1 MIAVG
6 KKESEVIGVDLLKA
20 GTAALGI
27 HLSLAQIERF
37 RAYYQEIA
45 SWNTRVNL
53 TSVTRWED
61 VQTTHFV
68 DSLTVSLAIPQ
79 AVLESSRI
87 VDVGS
92 GAGFPGIPLKIAF
105 PSARVTLIE
114 STGKKAAFLSHL
126 THALRLEDVDVRTG
140 RAEALAHD
148 PELRESFDCVVSRA
162 VAGMAALVELTLPF
176 CRVGGIVVTH
186 KKLDTRDELRRAQ
199 RAIETMG
206 GGLKEVTE
214 VNPEILGGARRLVV
228 LDKLS
233 PTPDR
238 YPRRSGMPAKRPL

>member
-1 MIAVG
+1 MITVG
-6 KKESEVIGVDLLKA
+6 KKESEGIGVELLKA

-61 VQTTHFV
+61 VQTIHFV
-68 DSLTVSLAIPQ
+68 DSLTVTLAIPR
-79 AVLESSRI
+79 ALLESGRI

-114 STGKKAAFLSHL
+114 STGKKAAFLTHL
-126 THALRLEDVDVRTG
+126 THTLGLEDVDVRTG

-162 VAGMAALVELTLPF
+162 VAVMAALAELTLPF
-176 CRVGGIVVTH
+176 CRVGGVVVAQ
-186 KKLDTRDELRRAQ
+186 KKLDTRDEVRQAQ

-206 GGLKEVTE
+206 GGLKDVTE
-214 VNPEILGGARRLVV
+214 VSPEILGGARSLVV
-228 LDKLS
+228 LEKLN

-238 YPRRSGMPAKRPL
+238 YPRRPGMPAKRPL